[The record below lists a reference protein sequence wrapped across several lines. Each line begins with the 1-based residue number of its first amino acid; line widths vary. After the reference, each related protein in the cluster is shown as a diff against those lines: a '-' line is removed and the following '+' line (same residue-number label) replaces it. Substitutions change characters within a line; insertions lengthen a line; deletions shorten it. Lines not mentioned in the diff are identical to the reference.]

1 MKREKIVWNRNKKR
15 KWWNNYFNYKRRLW
29 KNIEVDNIS
38 QKIEGIQINNI
49 KVKENEIKEG
59 EKVK

>member
-1 MKREKIVWNRNKKR
+1 MFEIEIKKENDEITTLTTKEDQEKIIK
-15 KWWNNYFNYKRRLW
+15 
-29 KNIEVDNIS
+29 VDNIS